1 LLASLS
7 SGGNTQENGESISA
21 VFKESVSAANEED
34 IQKLSALKVI
44 MPVANGQHFLQANF
58 VNAPNFDDAQINL
71 LNNLS
76 EQVIWLKLGR
86 TKITDRSM
94 VEVAKCKHLTHL
106 HLEHTAITD
115 AGLAQLQD
123 LQYLEYLNLF
133 DTKITD
139 SGIQSLAKLKSL
151 KISIAGKV
159 KSPRQVFKH

>member
-1 LLASLS
+1 
-7 SGGNTQENGESISA
+7 
-21 VFKESVSAANEED
+21 
-34 IQKLSALKVI
+34 
-44 MPVANGQHFLQANF
+44 
-58 VNAPNFDDAQINL
+58 
-71 LNNLS
+71 
-76 EQVIWLKLGR
+76 
-86 TKITDRSM
+86 M

-115 AGLAQLQD
+115 AGLAQLQE

-151 KISIAGKV
+151 KISIAGKA